1 MSKKINIL
9 YLSDVNY
16 AAFAGTSVVSLFENN
31 KHLDEIVVWLIDDDL
46 GEDNRIKFREA
57 AEQYGREVRFLD
69 MSEGIRKL
77 QAIGAPKYRNSYTTY
92 LKLFAF
98 GLLPEDVHRIFFIDS
113 DSVVTGKLDGVL
125 DFDMQ
130 GNAVAA
136 VKDVLCR
143 DYMVS
148 LGFPSEDN
156 WYNMGVMLVDVD
168 AWRRDNCE
176 EKIIESMKKRCAY
189 VAVDQDLLNTTLH
202 GKITTLPP
210 CYNTTPHHYVYD
222 HKTVMKA
229 FPWVDFYSEEE
240 IKEAQSAPVIRHFER
255 FLGQSPWHLNNLH
268 PFTKDFDYYMSI
280 SPWKDYEK
288 KKSVNTLTFR
298 IERLLYR
305 VLPKKLFVPIFAKFY
320 RRYFKK
326 TADGLLKG
334 DIKNI
339 RV

>member
-1 MSKKINIL
+1 MSNAIHIL

-16 AAFAGTSVVSLFENN
+16 AAFAGTSMVSLFENN
-31 KHLDEIVVWLIDDDL
+31 QHFDQITVWLIDDNL
-46 GEDNRIKFREA
+46 GDENRERFREA
-57 AEQYGREVRFLD
+57 AAKYGREVRFLD

-77 QAIGAPKYRNSYTTY
+77 QEIGAPKYRNSYTTY

-98 GLLPEDVHRIFFIDS
+98 GMLPPEVHRIFFIDS
-113 DSVVTGKLDGVL
+113 DSVVTGRLDEIV
-125 DFDMQ
+125 DFDMR

-143 DYMVS
+143 DYMIS
-148 LGFPSEDN
+148 LGFPSQDC

-168 AWRRDNCE
+168 AWKRDDCE
-176 EKIIESMKKRCAY
+176 ARIVENMKKRSAY

-222 HKTVMKA
+222 HHDVMKC
-229 FPWVDFYSEEE
+229 FPWDDFYSEEE
-240 IKEAQSAPVIRHFER
+240 ISRAQKDPVIRHFER

-268 PFTKDFDYYMSI
+268 PFTKDFDYYLSI
-280 SPWKDYEK
+280 SPWRNYQK
-288 KKSVNTLTFR
+288 KKANSTMTFR
-298 IERLLYR
+298 LERLLYR
-305 VLPKKLFVPIFAKFY
+305 ILPKKLFLPIFARFY

-326 TADGLLKG
+326 TADSLMKG
-334 DIKNI
+334 NINNIK
-339 RV
+339 V